1 MRGLGLR
8 GASGEPDKKGIK
20 STSLEVQSRYK
31 HCNSSTNIV
40 KLSGFKYLFPS
51 HSLIMNGSNDD
62 ESDYSDTDS
71 IDSCEEYI
79 NFKSIRVDGLEE
91 AISFSW
97 PGIYEEAN
105 KDGGDDGEND
115 GEIKENKQLRKLVI
129 STLLEE
135 DDLAPLFD
143 GSRWAG
149 TRLWAA
155 AVRAVQYINGRLQG
169 TEDRLIQTK
178 EKDKA
183 ISLLEL
189 GCGLGVPG
197 MIFHLLG
204 CNVVLT
210 DQIEILSQLEKNVL
224 DNFPNAEEEKDE
236 AKQSIIAKPLS
247 WSRTDVNSLLDDLG
261 KSDTGFDIVVNC
273 DCVYEPLYGKSWH
286 LLNET
291 IDELLKVNP
300 QTLVVSSMERRAADG
315 IDLFI
320 EEMKNME
327 HVGSV
332 EKAWSDDEKRIEIY
346 ITRGIS

>member
-1 MRGLGLR
+1 
-8 GASGEPDKKGIK
+8 
-20 STSLEVQSRYK
+20 
-31 HCNSSTNIV
+31 
-40 KLSGFKYLFPS
+40 
-51 HSLIMNGSNDD
+51 MNDDD

-97 PGIYEEAN
+97 PGIYEEEAN
-105 KDGGDDGEND
+105 NDVGDDIEND
-115 GEIKENKQLRKLVI
+115 GEMEKKQLRKLVI

-155 AVRAVQYINGRLQG
+155 AVRAVQYINGRLPG
-169 TEDRLIQTK
+169 TEDRLIQTA
-178 EKDKA
+178 ENDGKA

-224 DNFPNAEEEKDE
+224 DNFPNAEEQKDE
-236 AKQSIIAKPLS
+236 AKQSTTTIKARPLS
-247 WSRTDVNSLLDDLG
+247 WSRTDVNSLLNNLG

-332 EKAWSDDEKRIEIY
+332 EKVWSDEQKRIEIY
-346 ITRGIS
+346 ITRGIGST

>member
-1 MRGLGLR
+1 M
-8 GASGEPDKKGIK
+8 
-20 STSLEVQSRYK
+20 
-31 HCNSSTNIV
+31 
-40 KLSGFKYLFPS
+40 
-51 HSLIMNGSNDD
+51 NDD
-62 ESDYSDTDS
+62 DDRSDYSDTDS

-105 KDGGDDGEND
+105 NDVGDDIEND
-115 GEIKENKQLRKLVI
+115 GEIEKKLRKLVI

-155 AVRAVQYINGRLQG
+155 AVRAVQYINGRLPG
-169 TEDRLIQTK
+169 TEDLVQTK
-178 EKDKA
+178 ENDGKA

-224 DNFPNAEEEKDE
+224 GNFPNAEEEKKDE
-236 AKQSIIAKPLS
+236 IKQSIIAKPLS
-247 WSRTDVNSLLDDLG
+247 WSRTDVNSLLNDLG
-261 KSDTGFDIVVNC
+261 QSNSGFDIVVNC

-332 EKAWSDDEKRIEIY
+332 EKVWSDDERRIEIY
-346 ITRGIS
+346 ITRGIGSSAA

>member
-1 MRGLGLR
+1 MN
-8 GASGEPDKKGIK
+8 
-20 STSLEVQSRYK
+20 
-31 HCNSSTNIV
+31 NS
-40 KLSGFKYLFPS
+40 
-51 HSLIMNGSNDD
+51 

-97 PGIYEEAN
+97 PGIYEEEAN
-105 KDGGDDGEND
+105 NDVGDNINIEND
-115 GEIKENKQLRKLVI
+115 VEIEKKQLRKLVI

-155 AVRAVQYINGRLQG
+155 AVRAVQYINGRLPG
-169 TEDRLIQTK
+169 TNNRLQTT
-178 EKDKA
+178 EKYGRA

-224 DNFPNAEEEKDE
+224 DNFPNATEEKKDE
-236 AKQSIIAKPLS
+236 IKQSIIAKALS

-332 EKAWSDDEKRIEIY
+332 EKVYTDDERRIEIY

>member
-1 MRGLGLR
+1 MN
-8 GASGEPDKKGIK
+8 
-20 STSLEVQSRYK
+20 
-31 HCNSSTNIV
+31 NSN
-40 KLSGFKYLFPS
+40 
-51 HSLIMNGSNDD
+51 D

-97 PGIYEEAN
+97 PGIYEEASN
-105 KDGGDDGEND
+105 NDVGDDTEND

-149 TRLWAA
+149 TRLWTA
-155 AVRAVQYINGRLQG
+155 AVRAVQYINGRLPG
-169 TEDRLIQTK
+169 TEDLIQTK
-178 EKDKA
+178 ENDGKA

-224 DNFPNAEEEKDE
+224 DNFPNAEEEKKDE
-236 AKQSIIAKPLS
+236 EVAIKAKPLS

-332 EKAWSDDEKRIEIY
+332 EKVYTDDERRIEIY

>member
-1 MRGLGLR
+1 M
-8 GASGEPDKKGIK
+8 SGDR
-20 STSLEVQSRYK
+20 EVPNQ
-31 HCNSSTNIV
+31 HISSNIII
-40 KLSGFKYLFPS
+40 FTFPS
-51 HSLIMNGSNDD
+51 HITIMNGSNDD

-97 PGIYEEAN
+97 PGIYEEEEAN
-105 KDGGDDGEND
+105 NDGGDDGEND
-115 GEIKENKQLRKLVI
+115 GDIKKKQLRKLVI

-155 AVRAVQYINGRLQG
+155 AVRAVQYINGRLPR
-169 TEDRLIQTK
+169 TENLLIQTK
-178 EKDKA
+178 ENDGKA

-224 DNFPNAEEEKDE
+224 DNFPNAEEEKVE
-236 AKQSIIAKPLS
+236 AKQSTIIAKPLS
-247 WSRTDVNSLLDDLG
+247 WSRRDVNSLLDDLG
-261 KSDTGFDIVVNC
+261 KSDSGFDIVVNC

-320 EEMKNME
+320 EEMKNLE

-332 EKAWSDDEKRIEIY
+332 EKVWIDEQKRIEIY
-346 ITRGIS
+346 ITRGIGSTVVQHNF

>member
-1 MRGLGLR
+1 
-8 GASGEPDKKGIK
+8 
-20 STSLEVQSRYK
+20 
-31 HCNSSTNIV
+31 
-40 KLSGFKYLFPS
+40 
-51 HSLIMNGSNDD
+51 MNGSNDY

-91 AISFSW
+91 AISLSW

-105 KDGGDDGEND
+105 NNVGDDIIEND
-115 GEIKENKQLRKLVI
+115 GEMEKKQLRKLVI

-155 AVRAVQYINGRLQG
+155 AVRAVQYINGRLPG
-169 TEDRLIQTK
+169 TEDRLQTT
-178 EKDKA
+178 ENDGKA

-224 DNFPNAEEEKDE
+224 DNFPNATEEKKDE
-236 AKQSIIAKPLS
+236 IKQSTIMAKPLS

-261 KSDTGFDIVVNC
+261 KSDSGFDIVVNC

-291 IDELLKVNP
+291 IDELLKLNP

-332 EKAWSDDEKRIEIY
+332 EKVWSDNEKRIEIY
-346 ITRGIS
+346 ITRGIGSSAA

>member
-1 MRGLGLR
+1 MAAVDCDG
-8 GASGEPDKKGIK
+8 
-20 STSLEVQSRYK
+20 
-31 HCNSSTNIV
+31 
-40 KLSGFKYLFPS
+40 
-51 HSLIMNGSNDD
+51 DD
-62 ESDYSDTDS
+62 ASDYSETDS

-79 NFKSIRVDGLEE
+79 HFQSIRNSETQLEE

-97 PGIYEEAN
+97 PGIYDDE
-105 KDGGDDGEND
+105 KVDGTDDNRIYDDEKVD
-115 GEIKENKQLRKLVI
+115 GTDDNTEKKLRKIAI

-155 AVRAVQYINGRLQG
+155 AVRAVQFLSGHLPG
-169 TEDRLIQTK
+169 TKNMLGSDAPTTD
-178 EKDKA
+178 DKKVVS
-183 ISLLEL
+183 ILEL

-224 DNFPNAEEEKDE
+224 DNFPNTSDCNKEKEQPTIHAMD
-236 AKQSIIAKPLS
+236 LS
-247 WSRTDVNSLLDDLG
+247 WSRSDANSLLEKLG
-261 KSDTGFDIVVNC
+261 RSDTGFDIVLNC
-273 DCVYEPLYGKSWH
+273 DCVYEPLYGDSWH

-300 QTLVVSSMERRAADG
+300 KCLVVSSMERRQADG
-315 IDLFI
+315 IDQFL
-320 EEMKNME
+320 EEMRSMGN
-327 HVGSV
+327 VGSV
-332 EKAWSDDEKRIEIY
+332 EKVWSEEKRKIEIY
-346 ITRGIS
+346 ITRGSAR

>member
-1 MRGLGLR
+1 
-8 GASGEPDKKGIK
+8 
-20 STSLEVQSRYK
+20 
-31 HCNSSTNIV
+31 
-40 KLSGFKYLFPS
+40 
-51 HSLIMNGSNDD
+51 MNGSNDD

-97 PGIYEEAN
+97 PGIYEEASN
-105 KDGGDDGEND
+105 DVGDDIEKNEGEM
-115 GEIKENKQLRKLVI
+115 EKKQLRKLVV

-155 AVRAVQYINGRLQG
+155 AVRAVQYINGRFPG
-169 TEDRLIQTK
+169 TENRLIQTK
-178 EKDKA
+178 ENDGKA

-224 DNFPNAEEEKDE
+224 DNFPNAAEEKDE
-236 AKQSIIAKPLS
+236 TKQSITAKPLS

-332 EKAWSDDEKRIEIY
+332 EKVYTDDKRRIEIY
-346 ITRGIS
+346 ITRGIASS

>member
-1 MRGLGLR
+1 MNN
-8 GASGEPDKKGIK
+8 
-20 STSLEVQSRYK
+20 
-31 HCNSSTNIV
+31 NS
-40 KLSGFKYLFPS
+40 
-51 HSLIMNGSNDD
+51 DD
-62 ESDYSDTDS
+62 NESDYSDTDS
-71 IDSCEEYI
+71 IDSFEEYI

-97 PGIYEEAN
+97 PGIYEESS
-105 KDGGDDGEND
+105 DGGDIEND
-115 GEIKENKQLRKLVI
+115 GEIEKKQLRKLVI

-155 AVRAVQYINGRLQG
+155 AVRAVQYINGRLPG
-169 TEDRLIQTK
+169 TEDRIQTT
-178 EKDKA
+178 EKDGKA

-224 DNFPNAEEEKDE
+224 DNFPNAEEEKKDE
-236 AKQSIIAKPLS
+236 TKQSTTIKAKPLS

-261 KSDTGFDIVVNC
+261 KSATGFDIVVNC

-320 EEMKNME
+320 EEMENME

-332 EKAWSDDEKRIEIY
+332 EKVWSDDQTKIEIY
-346 ITRGIS
+346 ITRGIVSSTHNF

>member
-1 MRGLGLR
+1 MAAVDYDG
-8 GASGEPDKKGIK
+8 
-20 STSLEVQSRYK
+20 
-31 HCNSSTNIV
+31 
-40 KLSGFKYLFPS
+40 
-51 HSLIMNGSNDD
+51 DD
-62 ESDYSDTDS
+62 ASDYSDTDS

-79 NFKSIRVDGLEE
+79 HFQSIRNSETQLEE

-97 PGIYEEAN
+97 PGIYDDE
-105 KDGGDDGEND
+105 KVDGTDDNTE
-115 GEIKENKQLRKLVI
+115 KKLRKIAI

-155 AVRAVQYINGRLQG
+155 AVRAVQFLSGHLP
-169 TEDRLIQTK
+169 DTK
-178 EKDKA
+178 NMLGSDAPTTDGEEVA
-183 ISLLEL
+183 SILEL

-224 DNFPNAEEEKDE
+224 DNFPNTSDCNKEKEHPTISDNFPNTSDCNKE
-236 AKQSIIAKPLS
+236 KEQPTINAMDLS
-247 WSRTDVNSLLDDLG
+247 WSRSDANSLLEKLG
-261 KSDTGFDIVVNC
+261 RSDTGFDIVLNC
-273 DCVYEPLYGKSWH
+273 DCVYEPLYGDSWH

-300 QTLVVSSMERRAADG
+300 KCLVVSSMERRQADG
-315 IDLFI
+315 IDQFL
-320 EEMKNME
+320 EEMRSMGN
-327 HVGSV
+327 VGSV
-332 EKAWSDDEKRIEIY
+332 EKVWSEEKRKIEIY
-346 ITRGIS
+346 MTRGIS

>member
-1 MRGLGLR
+1 MN
-8 GASGEPDKKGIK
+8 
-20 STSLEVQSRYK
+20 
-31 HCNSSTNIV
+31 NS
-40 KLSGFKYLFPS
+40 
-51 HSLIMNGSNDD
+51 DD
-62 ESDYSDTDS
+62 DGSDYSDTDS

-97 PGIYEEAN
+97 SGIYEEASN
-105 KDGGDDGEND
+105 NDVGDDIEKNEGEM
-115 GEIKENKQLRKLVI
+115 EKKQLRKLVV

-155 AVRAVQYINGRLQG
+155 AVRAVQYINGRFPG
-169 TEDRLIQTK
+169 TFDRLIQTTE
-178 EKDKA
+178 EKDGKA

-224 DNFPNAEEEKDE
+224 DNFPNATEEKKDE
-236 AKQSIIAKPLS
+236 IKQSTTIMAKPLS

-261 KSDTGFDIVVNC
+261 KSDSGFDIVVNC

-332 EKAWSDDEKRIEIY
+332 EKVWSDDERRIEIY
-346 ITRGIS
+346 ITRGIDSSAA